1 MTSTIIERPPT
12 GGKFTRYNITN
23 GTRVICND
31 AFRQCER
38 LEEITIPSSVNYIG
52 SNAFCGCSSLNSITL
67 PNSIVY
73 IGNGAFVGALS
84 NITIPAS
91 VEIIDG
97 NPFDNMTKIVSK
109 SKKYIVIED
118 VLYTSDEKRIV
129 SYCNQSRVFQIPEGV
144 TVIGKDAF
152 RGCKSEN
159 IVFPSTLK
167 IIESGAFS
175 DCSELSSNLVFP
187 ESLEE
192 IQEDAFDW
200 CSFNNGCVTLPSSI
214 KIIDPKAFSLGWY
227 VNLIKV
233 PQGRLNHYKKIL
245 PDWFSNQ
252 IIDEDYIYESG
263 LFYNINKTEI
273 FAATDVDIE
282 GEIIIPSHVKKIRD
296 GAFNGHYNLNSIRFR
311 SLDVSLSSNAFEREY
326 FKIVRIIVPKGGK
339 EKFGLVFPR
348 LTENIVEE

>member
-12 GGKFTRYNITN
+12 GGKFTRYKITN

-38 LEEITIPSSVNYIG
+38 LEEITIPSSVNFIG
-52 SNAFCGCSSLNSITL
+52 SDAFGGCSSLNSITL

-84 NITIPAS
+84 NIVIPAS
-91 VEIIDG
+91 VEIIEG
-97 NPFDNMTKIVSK
+97 NPFDNKTKIVSK
-109 SKKYIVIED
+109 SKKYIVIDD
-118 VLYTSDEKRIV
+118 VLYTSDKKRIV

-144 TVIGKDAF
+144 TIIGKDAF
-152 RGCKSEN
+152 IGCESEN

-192 IQEDAFDW
+192 IQEAAFDW
-200 CSFNNGCVTLPSSI
+200 CSFNNGCVTLPSNI

-227 VNLIKV
+227 VNLIQV
-233 PQGRLNHYKKIL
+233 PQGRLDHYKKIL

-252 IIDEDYIYESG
+252 IIDVDYIYESG
-263 LFYNINKTEI
+263 LFYNIDKTEI
-273 FAATDVDIE
+273 FAATDVDI
-282 GEIIIPSHVKKIRD
+282 
-296 GAFNGHYNLNSIRFR
+296 
-311 SLDVSLSSNAFEREY
+311 
-326 FKIVRIIVPKGGK
+326 
-339 EKFGLVFPR
+339 
-348 LTENIVEE
+348 

>member
-12 GGKFTRYNITN
+12 GGKFTRYKITN

-38 LEEITIPSSVNYIG
+38 LEEITIPSSVNFIG
-52 SNAFCGCSSLNSITL
+52 SGAFSGCSSLSNVTL
-67 PNSIVY
+67 PNSIIY
-73 IGNGAFVGALS
+73 IGNGAFSGALS
-84 NITIPAS
+84 NIIIPAS

-97 NPFDNMTKIVSK
+97 NPFDNKTKIVSK
-109 SKKYIVIED
+109 SKKYHVIDD
-118 VLYTSDEKRIV
+118 VLYTSDKKRIV

-152 RGCKSEN
+152 FGCKSEN

-187 ESLEE
+187 ESIEE
-192 IQEDAFDW
+192 IQKEAFDW
-200 CSFNNGCVTLPSSI
+200 CSFNNGCVTLPSNI
-214 KIIDPKAFSLGWY
+214 KIIDPNAFSLGWC

-233 PQGRLNHYKKIL
+233 PQGQLSHYKKIL

-252 IIDEDYIYESG
+252 IIDVDYIYESG
-263 LFYNINKTEI
+263 LFYNIDKTEI
-273 FAATDVDIE
+273 FAATDIDIE
-282 GEIIIPSHVKKIRD
+282 SEIIIPSHVKKIRD
-296 GAFNGHYNLNSIRFR
+296 GAFNGHYNLNSIRFQ

-326 FKIVRIIVPKGGK
+326 FKIERIIVPKGGK
-339 EKFGLVFPR
+339 EKFSLIFPR

>member
-1 MTSTIIERPPT
+1 MSTIIETSPT
-12 GGKFTRYNITN
+12 GGKFSKYKIPN
-23 GTRVICND
+23 GVRIICND
-31 AFRQCER
+31 AFNRCYE
-38 LEEITIPSSVNYIG
+38 LEEVHIPSSVNFIG
-52 SNAFCGCSSLNSITL
+52 AGAFSGCSKLKNIQL
-67 PNSIVY
+67 PDSIVY
-73 IGNGAFVGALS
+73 IGDSAFCGALS
-84 NITIPAS
+84 SITIPAS
-91 VEIIDG
+91 VKMIDG
-97 NPFDNMTKIVSK
+97 NPFDSETIIVSK
-109 SKKYIVIED
+109 SKKYIVID
-118 VLYTSDEKRIV
+118 NVLYTSDNKRIV
-129 SYCNQSRVFQIPEGV
+129 SYCNPSRVFQIPEGV
-144 TVIGKDAF
+144 TVIGKGAF
-152 RGCKSEN
+152 CGCKSEN

-167 IIESGAFS
+167 IIESSAFS

-200 CSFNNGCVTLPSSI
+200 CSFNNGCVTLPSNI
-214 KIIDPKAFSLGWY
+214 KIIDPKAFSLGWF

-245 PDWFSNQ
+245 PNWFSNQ

-296 GAFNGHYNLNSIRFR
+296 GAFNGHYNLNSIRFQ

-326 FKIVRIIVPKGGK
+326 FKIERIIVPKGGK
-339 EKFGLVFPR
+339 EKFGLIFPR
-348 LTENIVEE
+348 LTDNIVEE